1 MHKYEILVRY
11 IKLYFK
17 EHSLMTRE
25 DAELILKA
33 LEEPKEEEN
42 E

>member
-1 MHKYEILVRY
+1 MYRYEILVRY
-11 IKLYFK
+11 MKLFFEK
-17 EHSLMTRE
+17 NNLMSRE

-33 LEEPKEEEN
+33 LEEKEEED